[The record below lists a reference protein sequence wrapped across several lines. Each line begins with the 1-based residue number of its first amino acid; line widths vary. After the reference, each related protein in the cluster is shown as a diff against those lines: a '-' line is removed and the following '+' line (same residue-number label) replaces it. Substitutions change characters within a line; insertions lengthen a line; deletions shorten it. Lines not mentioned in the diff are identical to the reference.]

1 MTGLAQ
7 ALGGFGIGFVMDRLG
22 RKWTVVGLAIFS
34 VAGVAVQFAAN
45 SRGTLLAGK
54 MLNGL
59 AIGALFAVATAWA
72 SEVSLDLSLHQSYMH
87 TSSCVTENLQLT
99 RRCIHQISSARLR
112 GIIQSSLI
120 LFQTCMQMLGLGIIR
135 ALIADM
141 RPRAFKTAFAI
152 QWPLAAVLVLVFP
165 FVPE

>member
-72 SEVSLDLSLHQSYMH
+72 SEVSLGLLLHQSYMH
-87 TSSCVTENLQLT
+87 PPSCATENL
-99 RRCIHQISSARLR
+99 
-112 GIIQSSLI
+112 
-120 LFQTCMQMLGLGIIR
+120 
-135 ALIADM
+135 
-141 RPRAFKTAFAI
+141 
-152 QWPLAAVLVLVFP
+152 
-165 FVPE
+165 